1 MERVIS
7 IGHRGAC
14 GYEEENTYPSFDK
27 ALELKVDMIEF
38 DIQLT
43 ADEIPVVL
51 HDSNLQRTTGY
62 KQSVQKVT
70 CKRLS
75 LIKTV
80 NGREIP
86 LLEDV
91 LKRYADK
98 VELNIELKAN
108 GSGSVV
114 ANLINRMCD
123 QGQQDNLL
131 ISSFNHNE
139 LADVR
144 AVCPNIRIGL
154 LYFGL
159 PLNLTNACNKLNPY
173 SIHFNK
179 EFYSKRFIRR
189 IHELDKKAFVYT
201 CDTQKDIDKFKNL
214 GVDGIFTGYP
224 DLI

>member
-14 GYEEENTYPSFDK
+14 GYEEENTFPSFDK

-62 KQSVQKVT
+62 KQSIQKVT
-70 CKRLS
+70 CKRLD

-80 NGREIP
+80 NGRDIP
-86 LLEDV
+86 LLENV
-91 LKRYADK
+91 LKQYANK
-98 VELNIELKAN
+98 VELNIELKAG
-108 GSGSVV
+108 GSGREV
-114 ANLINRMCD
+114 AALIQRICNKS
-123 QGQQDNLL
+123 QQDNLL

-144 AVCPNIRIGL
+144 AVLPKIRIGL
-154 LYFGL
+154 LYFGI
-159 PLNLTNACNKLNPY
+159 PLNLTNACKRLTPY

-189 IHELDKKAFVYT
+189 IQELGKKAFVYT

-214 GVDGIFTGYP
+214 GVDGIFSGYP